1 MCAELAMANDDQ
13 EITFVPEPE
22 PVAPQTESAMLSSDV
37 EKLEEIQTDLVE
49 LKSLAGSSTAWFYRG
64 ILQGAGAIVGSILM
78 LIFLGWVLSF
88 LGFFPGF
95 SEIADYIRGYADR
108 VTR

>member
-1 MCAELAMANDDQ
+1 MAEDQ
-13 EITFVPEPE
+13 EVTFVPEPE
-22 PVAPQTESAMLSSDV
+22 PVAAQTESQMLESDV
-37 EKLEEIQTDLVE
+37 EKLEEIQTDLQD
-49 LKSLAGSSTAWFYRG
+49 LKHLTGSSKAWFFRG
-64 ILQGAGAIVGSILM
+64 MLQGAGAIIGSIAM

-95 SEIADYIRGYADR
+95 SEIAEYIRRYTDQ

>member
-1 MCAELAMANDDQ
+1 MSDEQ

-22 PVAPQTESAMLSSDV
+22 PQAPQAESGMLSADV
-37 EKLEEIQTDLVE
+37 EKLEEIQTDLE
-49 LKSLAGSSTAWFYRG
+49 DLKHLTGSSQAWFYRG

-78 LIFLGWVLSF
+78 LIFLGWTLSF

-95 SEIADYIRGYADR
+95 SDIAAYISSYADKVSR
-108 VTR
+108 